1 MADVQDSGQTWHQLG
16 EAYTG
21 FQSNWIEQS
30 RSLTPYCGA
39 GFNDVRIRL
48 RFVSDSKTTFVG
60 WMIDDVS
67 IYPTETAVFNSN
79 NIRLPE
85 HFVVSNNYPN
95 PFNSQTIISY
105 QLPRTTDVKVILYN
119 LRGQKIK
126 TLIDEPHQA
135 GAYQIT
141 WDGLDSQGS
150 PVTSGIYFYALI
162 TDDKVQARKMTLLR

>member
-1 MADVQDSGQTWHQLG
+1 M
-16 EAYTG
+16 
-21 FQSNWIEQS
+21 
-30 RSLTPYCGA
+30 
-39 GFNDVRIRL
+39 
-48 RFVSDSKTTFVG
+48 
-60 WMIDDVS
+60 
-67 IYPTETAVFNSN
+67 
-79 NIRLPE
+79 
-85 HFVVSNNYPN
+85 
-95 PFNSQTIISY
+95 
-105 QLPRTTDVKVILYN
+105 KVILYN